1 MSRAH
6 SALCGTAIR
15 IAECMG
21 LHRDG
26 TEYGLSPVETHV
38 RRLIW
43 YQLCFLDL
51 RTCEAQGPR
60 PGIRREEYDTQFP
73 LNVDD
78 VELEKYP
85 PPKKSANRWTDMTL
99 SLIRMEFNEMHR
111 VVWVERVRLEKK
123 KTSLTAIL
131 AKVENFHRDM
141 REKYLPLIDETIP
154 IQHFGRLVFDVLYY
168 RMHIMILHRYHNS
181 VATKIPDRLR
191 QIILTSGTQ
200 QLEDSI
206 EIATS
211 PLLKPW
217 AWYIGAMQQWH
228 AAFLL
233 LIEVFAYPMRRE
245 ADRIWACLDY
255 VFEVPTN
262 LTRDK
267 KARLILTELR
277 DKTGAYRDLRKMRAP
292 TGMIERLGQRP
303 PQPVED
309 RGLNQ
314 DVNVQIRHL
323 SESTSSDMS
332 FTGAAN
338 GEPLFTPPAT
348 SPAGSSETS
357 NAAVAAAAATQT
369 GPLNIKD
376 DLMID
381 IDWVSYFPL
390 PISSFPL
397 PHHPYHP
404 DYQKRSEN
412 LTPPHR
418 PNGINS
424 FPPTSTPA
432 TSTSPSHPHLNH
444 HNSRNPHTHTHT
456 HHDLPNQIIT
466 TTHNHHHH
474 QPTFQPS

>member
-1 MSRAH
+1 
-6 SALCGTAIR
+6 
-15 IAECMG
+15 MG

-60 PGIRREEYDTQFP
+60 PGIRKEEYDTQFP

-78 VELEKYP
+78 VDLEKHP
-85 PPKKSANRWTDMTL
+85 PPKKSLNRWTEMTL
-99 SLIRMEFNEMHR
+99 TLIRMEFNEMHR

-123 KTSLTAIL
+123 KASLTAIL
-131 AKVENFHRDM
+131 AKVENFRRDM
-141 REKYLPLIDETIP
+141 QEKYLRMIDETVP
-154 IQHFGRLVFDVLYY
+154 IQHFARLVFDVLYH

-211 PLLKPW
+211 PPLQPW
-217 AWYIGAMQQWH
+217 AWYLGAMQQWH
-228 AAFLL
+228 TAFLL

-262 LTRDK
+262 LTRDQ

-309 RGLNQ
+309 RGSSHDKNAKVRQ
-314 DVNVQIRHL
+314 L
-323 SESTSSDMS
+323 SGSTSVSDTS
-332 FTGAAN
+332 FTGVGN
-338 GEPLFTPPAT
+338 GESLFTPQAT

-357 NAAVAAAAATQT
+357 NAAVAAAAAAQS
-369 GPLNIKD
+369 GPLDIKD

-381 IDWVSYFPL
+381 IDWVRHFPYPTPFTPFPSHL
-390 PISSFPL
+390 LFFFSPVTSSESIC
-397 PHHPYHP
+397 
-404 DYQKRSEN
+404 R
-412 LTPPHR
+412 
-418 PNGINS
+418 
-424 FPPTSTPA
+424 PTSISKHNPN
-432 TSTSPSHPHLNH
+432 PS
-444 HNSRNPHTHTHT
+444 
-456 HHDLPNQIIT
+456 
-466 TTHNHHHH
+466 
-474 QPTFQPS
+474 